1 MPVAIFD
8 GSNFFIFCSLV
19 KFEVEKRVRTSF
31 CVSVFVLFFVFVP
44 HLVFLDS
51 LEAWRWLQDG
61 NLDGVVNRKG
71 REKGG
76 VGEWEEK

>member
-1 MPVAIFD
+1 MAF
-8 GSNFFIFCSLV
+8 
-19 KFEVEKRVRTSF
+19 
-31 CVSVFVLFFVFVP
+31 LFFVS

>member
-1 MPVAIFD
+1 MARI
-8 GSNFFIFCSLV
+8 FFIFCSLV

-31 CVSVFVLFFVFVP
+31 CVSVFVLFFVP

-71 REKGG
+71 REKRG